1 MECVPLNEGGI
12 MLIVI
17 YGFLIGAFVSLIG
30 GGGASLYLG
39 VLTSQLNIPAPIAA
53 PTSLFIALPAL
64 FFGFL
69 TQLKVKNVDFKIGNK
84 MVLSA
89 IPGIVVGT
97 ISSKYI
103 PLNIYNIIVG
113 FILMIMGVIVLVKFF
128 RKTEQKSSKKNKNS
142 LAISLGILSGLM
154 VGIGGLSGGAT
165 TVGGLTIMGLGA
177 IEAAGTTTY
186 VLWIM
191 SLIGFLTHLFTSK
204 FAWTAGLGLM
214 IGAIIGSIVTPL
226 VLKKMNYV
234 KINNILT
241 PLLGAVIFYFGLKMI
256 I

>member
-1 MECVPLNEGGI
+1 
-12 MLIVI
+12 MLVVI

-39 VLTSQLNIPAPIAA
+39 VLTSQLHIPAPIAA

-69 TQLKVKNVDFKIGNK
+69 TQLKVKNVEFKIGNK
-84 MVLSA
+84 MILSA
-89 IPGIVVGT
+89 IPGIVIGT
-97 ISSKYI
+97 ISAKYI
-103 PLNIYNIIVG
+103 PLNVYNWIVGLILMVMGIIVL
-113 FILMIMGVIVLVKFF
+113 IKFF
-128 RKTEQKSSKKNKNS
+128 RHTESDNNKKDSNW
-142 LAISLGILSGLM
+142 LAISLGLLSGLM

-177 IEAAGTTTY
+177 VEAAGTTTY
-186 VLWIM
+186 VLWVM
-191 SLIGFLTHLFTSK
+191 SLIGFISHLFTSQ

-214 IGAIIGSIVTPL
+214 VGAIVGSVITPL

-234 KINNILT
+234 KINTFLT
-241 PLLGAVIFYFGLKMI
+241 PLLGVIIFYFGIKMI
-256 I
+256 L

>member
-1 MECVPLNEGGI
+1 
-12 MLIVI
+12 MLVII
-17 YGFLIGAFVSLIG
+17 YGFLIGVFVSLIG

-39 VLTSQLNIPAPIAA
+39 VLINQLHVPAPIAA

-69 TQLKVKNVDFKIGNK
+69 TQLKVQNVQFKIGNK
-84 MVLSA
+84 MILAS
-89 IPGIVVGT
+89 IPGIVIGT
-97 ISSKYI
+97 LSAKYI
-103 PLNIYNIIVG
+103 PLKIYNWIVGIILIVMGIIVL
-113 FILMIMGVIVLVKFF
+113 IKFF
-128 RKTEQKSSKKNKNS
+128 RKNEDNTDKSNNNL
-142 LAISLGILSGLM
+142 LAIGLGLLSGLM

-186 VLWIM
+186 VLWVM
-191 SLIGFLTHLFTSK
+191 SLIGFISHLFTSK

-214 IGAIIGSIVTPL
+214 IGAIIGSVITPL
-226 VLKKMNYV
+226 VLRKMNYV

-241 PLLGAVIFYFGLKMI
+241 PLLGVIIFYFGIKMI
-256 I
+256 L

>member
-1 MECVPLNEGGI
+1 

-89 IPGIVVGT
+89 IPGIIVGT

-113 FILMIMGVIVLVKFF
+113 FILMIMG
-128 RKTEQKSSKKNKNS
+128 
-142 LAISLGILSGLM
+142 
-154 VGIGGLSGGAT
+154 
-165 TVGGLTIMGLGA
+165 
-177 IEAAGTTTY
+177 
-186 VLWIM
+186 
-191 SLIGFLTHLFTSK
+191 
-204 FAWTAGLGLM
+204 
-214 IGAIIGSIVTPL
+214 
-226 VLKKMNYV
+226 
-234 KINNILT
+234 
-241 PLLGAVIFYFGLKMI
+241 
-256 I
+256 